1 MTRTFS
7 FTLLLIL
14 DTIVLLKCKNPA
26 GTVARFFKGREE
38 VSIWTKRHVTVVVS
52 GGIASYKALVL
63 IRGLMKQGAVVRVAM
78 TTHAAKFITPLT
90 FQTLTQQPVVI
101 DEFTTTDPHYVVHVE
116 LADWTEVMILVPA
129 TANLIAK
136 VANGLAD
143 DAATTTILAT
153 TAPKFVVPAMN
164 SHMYANP
171 ATQRNLQQLT
181 ADGLHVL
188 TPATGMLAEGY
199 PGQGRLPEPA
209 VILAWLTDLLIQ
221 LTPDL
226 PLAGRRVVVT
236 AGGTRE
242 ALDPVRFITN
252 RSSGKMGYAVAK
264 VARELGATVTL
275 ISATTHLAAPSGV
288 KVVPVDSAQSLLTA
302 VSDVFDDTDILV
314 MAAAVSDYRPAE
326 FADQKIKK
334 PADHADLTLRLTET
348 PDILKTLAARK
359 HQQYVIGFAAETQS
373 LLANANRKLT
383 SKKLDL
389 IVANDVSKPGVG
401 FNGDTNQVTLLRPE
415 QQPVTTE
422 LTTKTAIAKQILMTA
437 IADGAGTQ
445 A

>member
-1 MTRTFS
+1 MRTFS

-14 DTIVLLKCKNPA
+14 DTIDLLKCKN
-26 GTVARFFKGREE
+26 FDEMLSEILEGREE

-63 IRGLMKQGAVVRVAM
+63 IRSLMRQGAVVRVAM
-78 TTHAAKFITPLT
+78 TAHAAEFITPLT

-101 DEFTTTDPHYVVHVE
+101 DEFTTTDPQHVVHVA

-199 PGQGRLPEPA
+199 VGQGRMPEPE
-209 VILAWLTDLLIQ
+209 VILAWLTDQLIQ

-252 RSSGKMGYAVAK
+252 RSSGKMGYAIAQ
-264 VARELGATVTL
+264 VAREFGATVTL
-275 ISATTHLAAPSGV
+275 ISATTHLPAPSGV
-288 KVVPVDSAQSLLTA
+288 KVMMVESAQALLTA
-302 VSDVFDDTDILV
+302 VSDVYDATDILV
-314 MAAAVSDYRPAE
+314 MAAAVSDYRPVE
-326 FADQKIKK
+326 LADQKIKK

-359 HQQYVIGFAAETQS
+359 RHQYVIGFAAETQS

-401 FNGDTNQVTLLRPE
+401 FNGDTNQVTLLRPQ

-422 LTTKTAIAKQILMTA
+422 LATKTVIARKILTTA
-437 IADGAGTQ
+437 IADGAGKQ

>member
-1 MTRTFS
+1 
-7 FTLLLIL
+7 
-14 DTIVLLKCKNPA
+14 
-26 GTVARFFKGREE
+26 
-38 VSIWTKRHVTVVVS
+38 
-52 GGIASYKALVL
+52 
-63 IRGLMKQGAVVRVAM
+63 
-78 TTHAAKFITPLT
+78 
-90 FQTLTQQPVVI
+90 
-101 DEFTTTDPHYVVHVE
+101 
-116 LADWTEVMILVPA
+116 
-129 TANLIAK
+129 
-136 VANGLAD
+136 
-143 DAATTTILAT
+143 
-153 TAPKFVVPAMN
+153 
-164 SHMYANP
+164 
-171 ATQRNLQQLT
+171 
-181 ADGLHVL
+181 
-188 TPATGMLAEGY
+188 
-199 PGQGRLPEPA
+199 
-209 VILAWLTDLLIQ
+209 
-221 LTPDL
+221 
-226 PLAGRRVVVT
+226 
-236 AGGTRE
+236 
-242 ALDPVRFITN
+242 
-252 RSSGKMGYAVAK
+252 MGYAVAQ

-288 KVVPVDSAQSLLTA
+288 KVVTVDSAQSLLTA
-302 VSDVFDDTDILV
+302 VSDIFDDTDILV

-326 FADQKIKK
+326 LADQKIKK

-437 IADGAGTQ
+437 IADGAGIQ